1 MPEAGNLVAR
11 DAFEFGLEERVEVI
25 STALAVTT
33 TVATLSSDVAALAGV
48 GVADAAGGVVGKVV
62 EAGSGEM
69 VGAGVEEVALVATA
83 VETAGSVVPLL
94 PPPSVKVGLAFGFV
108 TAGPCVELEVTV
120 ARVPRLWIAKG
131 PTDE

>member
-1 MPEAGNLVAR
+1 M
-11 DAFEFGLEERVEVI
+11 I